1 MAARNFRL
9 ALALMAY
16 FDLEAEQI
24 DISNAFLNATL
35 DMESP
40 VYCTAPEGFGSKETA
55 FRLRKAL
62 YGMTKSPKLWYEEL
76 LKTLQD
82 LGLLPVGDE
91 PCMCVSEQSKVIVIF
106 FVDDIVVFY
115 FKEHTK
121 EGKAVISGLK
131 AKYELREGPLSWFL
145 GMRVLRDR
153 ERRTATILHDFY
165 IEKIGM
171 RFRFTESKGYPTTP
185 LPEGFIPRFEGK
197 TSPEKIKL
205 YQEMIGSILYT
216 AIMLRP
222 DVAHAASLLSRFLTN
237 PSPFHR
243 RLAKRVL
250 QYLYGT
256 RFLGIRYGVT
266 QTIQHLVMASDASFG
281 DDPEIRK
288 SSEGYV
294 MILFGGAINWRAA
307 RQTTV
312 TTSTTEAKLHA
323 LSKAAKETMAFKR
336 IFRNIRLNLGQ
347 PWELYCDNKQ
357 TIRLVVDKNSRIST
371 SLRHV
376 DIQNMWLKQEHARE
390 NFTVTYLET
399 ELMPADG
406 LTKPLSLSKFEH
418 FRALLNLYD
427 AQHEVQGGSQAR

>member
-1 MAARNFRL
+1 I
-9 ALALMAY
+9 AY
-16 FDLEAEQI
+16 FDLETEQI
-24 DISNAFLNATL
+24 DISNTFLNATL
-35 DMESP
+35 NIESP
-40 VYCTAPEGFGSKETA
+40 VYCTASKGFGSKKIA
-55 FRLRKAL
+55 FRLRKAF
-62 YGMTKSPKLWYEEL
+62 YGMRKSPKLWYEEL
-76 LKTLQD
+76 LKILQD

-91 PCMCVSEQSKVIVIF
+91 PCMYVFEQNKVIVIF
-106 FVDDIVVFY
+106 FVNDIVIFY
-115 FKEHTK
+115 FKKHTK
-121 EGKAVISGLK
+121 EGKAVILGLK

-145 GMRVLRDR
+145 GMRVLQDKK
-153 ERRTATILHDFY
+153 RRTATILHDFY

-185 LPEGFIPRFEGK
+185 FPEGFIPKFEGK
-197 TSPEKIKL
+197 TFPEKIKL

-222 DVAHAASLLSRFLTN
+222 DVAHAASLFSRFLTN

-266 QTIQHLVMASDASFG
+266 QTIQHLMMASDALFG
-281 DDPEIRK
+281 DDPETRK
-288 SSEGYV
+288 SFEGYV

-312 TTSTTEAKLHA
+312 TISTTEAELHA
-323 LSKAAKETMAFKR
+323 LSKAVKETMALKR
-336 IFRNIRLNLGQ
+336 IFRDIRLNLGQ

-357 TIRLVVDKNSRIST
+357 TIRLVVDRNSRIST

-376 DIQNMWLKQEHARE
+376 DI
-390 NFTVTYLET
+390 
-399 ELMPADG
+399 
-406 LTKPLSLSKFEH
+406 
-418 FRALLNLYD
+418 
-427 AQHEVQGGSQAR
+427 